1 MIPGFHPVAKWRIN
15 FLANWRAG
23 RYYTYNPNS
32 IPGVVDNV
40 RYRDYYN
47 IDLRIAKSFNI
58 RRLDLQL
65 YVDIHNLLNTKH
77 FSFAG
82 FSDSYDRINYLE
94 SLRLDWETGDQK
106 GNDKIGD
113 RRPDDVSFDP
123 LEPNPNND
131 PAIAA
136 RNQQRIESK
145 SYIDM
150 PNIQSLTYLNPRDIF
165 FGIKLSF

>member
-1 MIPGFHPVAKWRIN
+1 MLGFHPFAKWRIN
-15 FLANWRAG
+15 FLADWRAG